1 MVKPGAGGFAGAIG
15 ICRPHKGLLPRA
27 IMTPLDNP
35 TPTTRYDDQPT
46 LGDIKINHTVVAGI
60 VRLATLRVPGVAGVG
75 GGIVD
80 GISELFAKREADHRG
95 VKVTEDA
102 EDNYYIEIRLVVT
115 FGAEIGKTAYEVQIA
130 VAKQVSAMTGK
141 PVRKVDVIIEGVRLP
156 VGQTEQG
163 RDEDDAWPE
172 APATD

>member
-1 MVKPGAGGFAGAIG
+1 M
-15 ICRPHKGLLPRA
+15 
-27 IMTPLDNP
+27 MP
-35 TPTTRYDDQPT
+35 TDPEDHPPVTRYDDQPT
-46 LGDIKINHTVVAGI
+46 LGDIKINHNVVAGI
-60 VRLATLRVPGVAGVG
+60 VRLAALRIPGVAGVG

-102 EDNYYIEIRLVVT
+102 EDNYYIELRLIVAY
-115 FGAEIGKTAYEVQIA
+115 GAEIGKTAYEVQVA

-156 VGQTEQG
+156 AGHSDA
-163 RDEDDAWPE
+163 RDDDDTWPDV
-172 APATD
+172 PATD

>member
-1 MVKPGAGGFAGAIG
+1 MVKPGAAALVGTIR
-15 ICRPHKGLLPRA
+15 ICRPRKGLLPRLT
-27 IMTPLDNP
+27 MTPLDNP

-46 LGDIKINHTVVAGI
+46 LGDIKINHNVVAGI
-60 VRLATLRVPGVAGVG
+60 VRLACLRVPGVAGVG

-115 FGAEIGKTAYEVQIA
+115 FGAEIGKTAYEVQVA

-156 VGQTEQG
+156 VGQTEQS

>member
-1 MVKPGAGGFAGAIG
+1 
-15 ICRPHKGLLPRA
+15 
-27 IMTPLDNP
+27 MTPPDNP

-46 LGDIKINHTVVAGI
+46 LGDIKINHNVVAGI
-60 VRLATLRVPGVAGVG
+60 VRLASLRVPGVAGVG

-115 FGAEIGKTAYEVQIA
+115 FGAEIGKTAYEVQVA

-156 VGQTEQG
+156 AGQTEQG

-172 APATD
+172 PPATD

>member
-1 MVKPGAGGFAGAIG
+1 
-15 ICRPHKGLLPRA
+15 
-27 IMTPLDNP
+27 MTEPVPENS

-46 LGDIKINHTVVAGI
+46 LGDIKINHNVVAGI
-60 VRLATLRVPGVAGVG
+60 VRLATLRVAGVAGVG

-115 FGAEIGKTAYEVQIA
+115 FGAEIGKTAYDVQVA
-130 VAKQVSAMTGK
+130 VAKQVTAMTGK

-156 VGQTEQG
+156 VGQTEPSRG
-163 RDEDDAWPE
+163 DDDDAWPDI
-172 APATD
+172 PATD

>member
-1 MVKPGAGGFAGAIG
+1 
-15 ICRPHKGLLPRA
+15 
-27 IMTPLDNP
+27 MTP
-35 TPTTRYDDQPT
+35 TEHEHSSPTTRYDDQPT

-115 FGAEIGKTAYEVQIA
+115 FGSEIGKTAYEVQVA

-156 VGQTEQG
+156 AGQPEQG
-163 RDEDDAWPE
+163 GRDDDEAWPE
-172 APATD
+172 VPATD